1 MTLHIP
7 GKNDFW
13 FLPLGGSGEI
23 GMNLN
28 LYGHDGQWLMVDL
41 GVTFNDRFGIDVI
54 TPDPEFI
61 VQQRD
66 RVVGLVLTHA
76 HEDHVGAIPYLWPML
91 RCPIYATK
99 FTAEIVRQKVK
110 EFPWSRDVKIIEVP
124 LSGEL
129 KVGKFLVEYIT
140 LTHSIPEPNALAI
153 ATPLGTV
160 MHTGDWKIDPVP
172 MVGEATDAERLM
184 DWGDQ
189 GILALVCDS
198 TNVFTEGTAGSEE
211 IVRKELFSQVASQ
224 TGKRVIVACF
234 ASNLARVETAILA
247 ARACGRKVCLVGRSL
262 HKMVDAA
269 QKTGYLKDIPI
280 FINEETAMRLPPE
293 EVMIL
298 STGSQGEPRAALS
311 RMAGDSHP
319 FIKLDHRD
327 VVFFSSRMIPGNE
340 KSISLLQNNLVRKG
354 VQIITSHDQEDIHVS
369 GHPARD
375 ELIQM
380 YEWIKP
386 QVLIPVHGELR
397 HMTEQANLG
406 LSCGIPK
413 AIVPENGS
421 IIRLDANNPAIID
434 YVPVGR
440 LGYDGSR
447 MVPMSGPMM
456 SERAKLAVNGAVF
469 VSVALD
475 RSGDLE
481 CDPQLSLIGLTIGGE
496 EQEHLERDII
506 RAVKN
511 CINNGFRDLETLREE
526 IRVHIRRVTNNWIGK
541 KAPTEIHIMQI

>member
-1 MTLHIP
+1 MLHIP

-41 GVTFNDRFGIDVI
+41 GVTFGDRFGIDVI

-61 VQQRD
+61 VTQRD
-66 RVVGLVLTHA
+66 RLAGLVLTHA
-76 HEDHVGAIPYLWPML
+76 HEDHIGAIPYLWPL
-91 RCPIYATK
+91 LKCPIYATK
-99 FTAEIVRQKVK
+99 FTAEIVRQKIK
-110 EFPWSRDVKIIEVP
+110 EYPWSRDVKIIEVP

-153 ATPLGTV
+153 ATKLGTV
-160 MHTGDWKIDPVP
+160 MHTGDWKIDPAP
-172 MVGEATDAERLM
+172 LVGEATDSERLK

-198 TNVFTEGTAGSEE
+198 TNVFTEGNAGSEE
-211 IVRKELFSQVASQ
+211 TVRKELFSQIAAQKES
-224 TGKRVIVACF
+224 RVIVACF
-234 ASNLARVETAILA
+234 ASNLARVETSILA
-247 ARACGRKVCLVGRSL
+247 AKEVGRKVCLVGRSL

-269 QKTGYLKDIPI
+269 QKVGYLKSIPP
-280 FINEETAMRLPPE
+280 FIDYDLAMKLPPH

-311 RMAGDSHP
+311 RMAADSHP

-327 VVFFSSRMIPGNE
+327 VVFFSSRVIPGNE
-340 KSISLLQNNLVRKG
+340 RSINLLQNNLVRKG
-354 VQIITSHDQEDIHVS
+354 VKIITSHDEEIHVS

-380 YEWIKP
+380 YEWVKP
-386 QVLIPVHGELR
+386 KVIIPVHGELR
-397 HMTEQANLG
+397 HMTEQAELA

-413 AIVPENGS
+413 AVVPENGS
-421 IIRLDANNPAIID
+421 IIKLDIDNPKIIEH
-434 YVPVGR
+434 VPTGR

-447 MVPMSGPMM
+447 MVPMMGTML
-456 SERAKLAVNGAVF
+456 SERAKLAVSGAVF
-469 VSVALD
+469 ASIVLD
-475 RSGDLE
+475 REGGLE
-481 CDPQLSLIGLTIGGE
+481 CAPTLSLVGLTVGGE
-496 EQEHLERDII
+496 EQESIERDII
-506 RAVKN
+506 RSIKT
-511 CINNGFRDLETLREE
+511 CINNDYKDLDTLKEE
-526 IRVHIRRVTNNWIGK
+526 IRVQIRRVTNNWIGK
-541 KAPTEIHIMQI
+541 KAPTEVHIIQV

>member
-247 ARACGRKVCLVGRSL
+247 AKACGRKVCLVGRSL

-280 FINEETAMRLPPE
+280 FIDEETAMRLPPE

-456 SERAKLAVNGAVF
+456 AERAKLAVNGAVF